1 MRHHLAVVISSIS
14 LHRGALPS
22 QSKTRVGRFLN
33 MLAKESMNPRRL
45 GVYRLLFFAVSPQEQ
60 PFDPD
65 PHLLKLY
72 VKRAC
77 RVRENF
83 AEMIEFV
90 YQQLEDCC
98 DQADRSAFSLEG
110 KCAVDM
116 TEAEI
121 CSSRAQDD
129 WNVTEEATCRIWHLM
144 MNHTNQQIILPPR
157 PPIINFHT
165 EESLWAVSKKKL
177 VKVAKREG
185 VKYTHMRKDGIIAN
199 ILEHQGGR
207 DMTGRRFVPISV
219 WKFFVE
225 FHKFRLV
232 DTANANPQGR
242 RYLSLSWRPIVVLL
256 VVQGF
261 NIFYA
266 LIAPTSSF
274 KT

>member
-1 MRHHLAVVISSIS
+1 
-14 LHRGALPS
+14 
-22 QSKTRVGRFLN
+22 
-33 MLAKESMNPRRL
+33 
-45 GVYRLLFFAVSPQEQ
+45 
-60 PFDPD
+60 
-65 PHLLKLY
+65 
-72 VKRAC
+72 
-77 RVRENF
+77 
-83 AEMIEFV
+83 
-90 YQQLEDCC
+90 
-98 DQADRSAFSLEG
+98 
-110 KCAVDM
+110 
-116 TEAEI
+116 
-121 CSSRAQDD
+121 
-129 WNVTEEATCRIWHLM
+129 M

-256 VVQGF
+256 VFKVLIYSTLWLHQHLHSKLKKSLVQLVENCGRRRQTF
-261 NIFYA
+261 RSFLLLRQKHCNLNKIFV
-266 LIAPTSSF
+266 IFSSF
-274 KT
+274 LVLNYWSWRIISTQFLYHFHRHNLSFTDFPF